1 MNGDNNQYRSE
12 INEEYSNSFDNDNIN
27 NIPDL
32 LNIPHRQE
40 QIIQLTSFL
49 DLYNLPQTMPSVQ
62 FINGPKSS
70 GVNYVMRQV
79 LQHYSQTGYEYIVV
93 KKGSVIDHKSL
104 MREIGRKL
112 YTLFAKKYPEDE
124 MNDSED
130 LSYEKSSEEMSALAF
145 AKIKN
150 IKSGLDSRAIETF
163 SSFKDYL
170 QNLLLY
176 YDINIDSPTS
186 IYIFLQEFDD
196 YPLLDFNT
204 IFRFSKI
211 SESLHGSKFQIKFI
225 FSFKENNV
233 MQQYI
238 GGMVNPVITQFPR
251 YTSLEIESILASN
264 LCKEFLN
271 IDEVFGRQ
279 FINICCESFSQTLG
293 FDLMQLS
300 KIIKYKYK
308 EYEEEIVLC
317 KYNFAKFLS
326 NNKHILQNVEV
337 KTVKKRKY
345 LNVTEDVDDEDKKQK
360 EDKYINFSRMTK
372 YILISCYYCSYYP
385 SKCDSLFFLKSI
397 NEKLLPKSK
406 SSRSSLSNYELST
419 EPRGFALERLLLV
432 FNIFFYQDNED
443 LSNSTMRNDLGTD
456 VNFANCFTQLLDIK
470 YVGKNI
476 NDYFDCYRTDCKY
489 KLLLPPAEIKKIAES
504 VGFERTELVI

>member
-1 MNGDNNQYRSE
+1 MNGDNSQDGSE
-12 INEEYSNSFDNDNIN
+12 INEEYNNTFDNDNIN

-32 LNIPHRQE
+32 LNITYRQE
-40 QIIQLTSFL
+40 QILQLTSFL

-79 LQHYSQTGYEYIVV
+79 LQHYSQTCYEYIVV

-124 MNDSED
+124 INDSED
-130 LSYEKSSEEMSALAF
+130 LSYEKGSEEMSALAF

-225 FSFKENNV
+225 FSFKENSV
-233 MQQYI
+233 MKQYI

-251 YTSLEIESILASN
+251 Y
-264 LCKEFLN
+264 
-271 IDEVFGRQ
+271 
-279 FINICCESFSQTLG
+279 
-293 FDLMQLS
+293 
-300 KIIKYKYK
+300 
-308 EYEEEIVLC
+308 
-317 KYNFAKFLS
+317 
-326 NNKHILQNVEV
+326 
-337 KTVKKRKY
+337 
-345 LNVTEDVDDEDKKQK
+345 
-360 EDKYINFSRMTK
+360 
-372 YILISCYYCSYYP
+372 
-385 SKCDSLFFLKSI
+385 
-397 NEKLLPKSK
+397 
-406 SSRSSLSNYELST
+406 
-419 EPRGFALERLLLV
+419 
-432 FNIFFYQDNED
+432 
-443 LSNSTMRNDLGTD
+443 
-456 VNFANCFTQLLDIK
+456 
-470 YVGKNI
+470 
-476 NDYFDCYRTDCKY
+476 
-489 KLLLPPAEIKKIAES
+489 
-504 VGFERTELVI
+504 